1 MVKEAVFKITENCPC
16 DCAFCDSKEKYE
28 KILKKKTLSFEEWK
42 SISDKLIKNGLEV
55 VVISGGEPLLNS
67 EITFKLIDYLHKHN
81 IYVVL
86 NTSGIV
92 FKNNNLLEKLKM
104 HFPNLLVFSID
115 SAYAAQHNENRRT
128 NGVFEK
134 VIELIDNLNKDTI
147 YPLAIRT
154 VITKSNYKQLP
165 KIIEDFNNRGI
176 DCIKLTN
183 IENDAEGKFR
193 LDLKDLEH
201 FDNVVREEI
210 IQVLQK
216 CKFDDEEL
224 REESIKKVKNLF
236 NRNRIPYEK
245 LSIGHFS
252 PNLVGNAKCDLDGHF
267 FAVQSNGDVLPCC
280 EAEHHYVPLL
290 GNLLKS
296 EVNEILNSKEFLNFA
311 NNRLDYCITCTQH
324 HNLQINFSRKGNKVE
339 RR

>member
-16 DCAFCDSKEKYE
+16 DCSFCDSKEKYQ

-67 EITFKLIDYLHKHN
+67 EITFKLIDYLHEYN
-81 IYVVL
+81 VYVVL

-115 SAYAAQHNENRRT
+115 SAYATQHNENRRT

-134 VIELIDNLNKDTI
+134 VIELIDNLNKHTI

-154 VITKSNYKQLP
+154 VITKYNYKQLP

-183 IENDAEGKFR
+183 IENDVEGKFR
-193 LDLKDLEH
+193 LDLKDLEY

-216 CKFDDEEL
+216 CKFEDEKL
-224 REESIKKVKNLF
+224 RDESIKKVKNLF
-236 NRNRIPYEK
+236 NRNRISYEK

-267 FAVQSNGDVLPCC
+267 FAVQSNGDILPCC

-296 EVNEILNSKEFLNFA
+296 EINEILNSKEFLNFA

>member
-67 EITFKLIDYLHKHN
+67 EITFKLIDYLHEHN

-134 VIELIDNLNKDTI
+134 VIELIDNLNKDVI
-147 YPLAIRT
+147 YPIAIRT

-183 IENDAEGKFR
+183 IENDVEGKFR
-193 LDLKDLEH
+193 LDLKDLEC
-201 FDNVVREEI
+201 FDKVVRKEI
-210 IQVLQK
+210 IQVLNK
-216 CKFDDEEL
+216 CEFEDEEL
-224 REESIKKVKNLF
+224 RNESIKKIKNLF
-236 NRNRIPYEK
+236 NRNRIHYEK

-252 PNLVGNAKCDLDGHF
+252 PNLVGKAKCDLDGHF
-267 FAVQSNGDVLPCC
+267 FAVQSNGDVLLCC

-296 EVNEILNSKEFLNFA
+296 EVNEILNSEEFLNFA